1 MVDEQHGDDRRIVT
15 VTANGRVG
23 GETMSKENLEQFMK
37 QVAESE
43 DLQSRMGDEIAG
55 DDLAALGA
63 EHGWEF
69 SIEDLQASAELSDEE
84 LERVAGGVV
93 IIGTGSWLTMR
104 GGRFSLKRVECK
116 APPRS

>member
-1 MVDEQHGDDRRIVT
+1 
-15 VTANGRVG
+15 
-23 GETMSKENLEQFMK
+23 MSKDNLEQFMK

-55 DDLAALGA
+55 DDLTALGA

-84 LERVAGGVV
+84 LERVAGGIV
-93 IIGTGSWLTMR
+93 ISGSGTWLTMR
-104 GGRFSLKRVECK
+104 GGRFSLKKIERPVAPGLHDSIHCK

>member
-1 MVDEQHGDDRRIVT
+1 
-15 VTANGRVG
+15 
-23 GETMSKENLEQFMK
+23 MSKENLEQFMK

-55 DDLAALGA
+55 DDLTALGA

-84 LERVAGGVV
+84 LDAVAGGYELKNVMARLGPRV
-93 IIGTGSWLTMR
+93 GKMRRRPNGTFSYTEYDDTGSSK
-104 GGRFSLKRVECK
+104 GN
-116 APPRS
+116 

>member
-1 MVDEQHGDDRRIVT
+1 
-15 VTANGRVG
+15 
-23 GETMSKENLEQFMK
+23 MSKENLEQFMI
-37 QVAESE
+37 QVADSE

-55 DDLAALGA
+55 DDLTALGA

-69 SIEDLQASAELSDEE
+69 SIEDLQAAAELSDED

-93 IIGTGSWLTMR
+93 IIGTGTYFRSGLTMR